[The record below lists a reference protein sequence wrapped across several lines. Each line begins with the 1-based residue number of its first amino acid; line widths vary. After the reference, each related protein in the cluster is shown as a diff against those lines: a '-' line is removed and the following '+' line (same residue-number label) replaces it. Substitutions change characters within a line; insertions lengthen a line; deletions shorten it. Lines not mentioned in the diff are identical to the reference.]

1 MKSLLTLG
9 CGIALA
15 SMTLAEPPDQH
26 KKKHANDEQQPQ
38 QQQQIAKPGKHA
50 MHNASQGVN
59 ASQLRSQRRLLKTP
73 NANLP
78 ARQANAGRIKTKH
91 FDLKSGPKPEIASV
105 KFKEGRHIEGSE
117 R

>member
-1 MKSLLTLG
+1 MKTLLTLG

-26 KKKHANDEQQPQ
+26 KKKHANEQQQPQ
-38 QQQQIAKPGKHA
+38 QQQQVAKPGKAGKHA
-50 MHNASQGVN
+50 MHNASQGAN

-78 ARQANAGRIKTKH
+78 ARQANAGRIKAKH
-91 FDLKSGPKPEIASV
+91 FDLKTGPKPEIA
-105 KFKEGRHIEGSE
+105 
-117 R
+117 